1 MQFWLSSTQRAPST
15 PIFAGQRLA
24 HQGFSVRY
32 RWLFGG
38 LKKRY
43 FARFGEL
50 RTILGADKA
59 KHGKRHGMKD
69 GCMVCFWR
77 GINAAILKISKR
89 WGEFPDQKLRFG
101 KGKKR
106 PPFWQCLNWPSGWF
120 CHGNPYFESY
130 QAETYHHVVVA
141 MSHRHRKSSSI
152 LQTKKTNLTYT
163 SPRSWFRSFNGPY
176 QLDMI

>member
-59 KHGKRHGMKD
+59 KNGKRHGMKD

-77 GINAAILKISKR
+77 GSNAAILKISKR

-120 CHGNPYFESY
+120 CYGNPILN
-130 QAETYHHVVVA
+130 HIK
-141 MSHRHRKSSSI
+141 RKYI
-152 LQTKKTNLTYT
+152 IMQTKKASLNYT

-176 QLDMI
+176 

>member
-77 GINAAILKISKR
+77 GSNAAILKISKR

-120 CHGNPYFESY
+120 WSLFWIISSGNISSCCCCNVS
-130 QAETYHHVVVA
+130 QASKIVFQLCKQ
-141 MSHRHRKSSSI
+141 RK
-152 LQTKKTNLTYT
+152 QA
-163 SPRSWFRSFNGPY
+163 
-176 QLDMI
+176 